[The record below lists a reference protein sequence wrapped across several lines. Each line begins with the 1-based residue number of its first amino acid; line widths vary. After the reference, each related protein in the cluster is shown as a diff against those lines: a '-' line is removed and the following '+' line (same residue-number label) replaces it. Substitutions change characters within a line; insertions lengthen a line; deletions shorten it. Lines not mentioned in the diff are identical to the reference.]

1 MQAAA
6 VKIAASKSKEMPMT
20 DPMIREPEQIRH
32 DCAAKLRVVNTSGMF
47 TAILACLLDED
58 WTDPKI
64 EQLAMTHDRC
74 LLARAEGDCGF
85 DKFLGAEADL
95 IRNIHGI
102 AKAAELDGD
111 ELGYLLG
118 KIADLKGPK

>member
-1 MQAAA
+1 
-6 VKIAASKSKEMPMT
+6 MT
-20 DPMIREPEQIRH
+20 GDTPIREPDQIRQ
-32 DCAAKLRVVNTSGMF
+32 DCATKVRKIDTSPMF

-58 WTDPKI
+58 WTKPRI
-64 EQLAMTHDRC
+64 LQLCMTHDRC
-74 LLARAEGDCGF
+74 LLARTETDAGF

-102 AKAAELDGD
+102 AETASLDGD

-118 KIADLKGPK
+118 KVASLKGPQ

>member
-1 MQAAA
+1 
-6 VKIAASKSKEMPMT
+6 MT
-20 DPMIREPEQIRH
+20 DPAIREPEQIRQ
-32 DCAAKLRVVNTSGMF
+32 DCARKLRVVDTSAMF

-64 EQLAMTHDRC
+64 EQLAMTYDRC

-85 DKFLGAEADL
+85 DKFF
-95 IRNIHGI
+95 
-102 AKAAELDGD
+102 AKAAGLDGD

>member
-1 MQAAA
+1 
-6 VKIAASKSKEMPMT
+6 MP
-20 DPMIREPEQIRH
+20 DPAIREPEQIRR

-95 IRNIHGI
+95 IRNIHGV
-102 AKAAELDGD
+102 AEVAGLDGD

>member
-1 MQAAA
+1 MSDSA
-6 VKIAASKSKEMPMT
+6 
-20 DPMIREPEQIRH
+20 IREPDQIRQ

-74 LLARAEGDCGF
+74 LLARAEGDGGF
-85 DKFLGAEADL
+85 DKFLGAESDL

-102 AKAAELDGD
+102 AEVAQLDGD

-118 KIADLKGPK
+118 KIADLRGPK